1 MAEKRFKDKLIAWAA
16 DIRIYFGGI
25 ILFGDSHY
33 QIKGHHM
40 REILGILEPG
50 DVLLR
55 RYSHYI
61 GSLLVPGY
69 WSHAAFY
76 SGDDDVIHMLGKGI
90 TKEDI
95 LTFMRCDDIGI
106 LRCKNNNLIQP
117 AIGKAEE
124 LHEQKIG
131 YDYDFKC
138 DNKNLY
144 CSEFIYSIFG
154 EPEEIKFSKFVLPDD
169 LMCNLF
175 TLLWKRDKITKK
187 NHVEEVDNEPRMK
200 VVEKEQAKQPGEEK
214 SSEHRSD
221 DKM

>member
-1 MAEKRFKDKLIAWAA
+1 MAEKQLKDKLIAWAA
-16 DIRIYFGGI
+16 DIRIYIGGL

-33 QIKGHHM
+33 QVKGHHM
-40 REILGILEPG
+40 RDILNVLEPG

-69 WSHAAFY
+69 WSHAALY
-76 SGDDDVIHMLGKGI
+76 EGDEQVIHMLGNGI
-90 TKEDI
+90 TREDI

-106 LRCKNNNLIQP
+106 LRCQKKELIQP
-117 AIGKAEE
+117 AIEKAKD
-124 LHEQKIG
+124 LYKQKIG

-144 CSEFIYSIFG
+144 CSEFIYNIFG
-154 EPEEIKFSKFVLPDD
+154 EPEDIKFGKFILPDD

-175 TLLWKRDKITKK
+175 ILMWKRDKEPKK
-187 NHVEEVDNEPRMK
+187 NHVEESDNEPRMK
-200 VVEKEQAKQPGEEK
+200 TVEKQQVKEDGR
-214 SSEHRSD
+214 EHRSD
-221 DKM
+221 DQMQS

>member
-1 MAEKRFKDKLIAWAA
+1 MAEKRFKDKVISWAA
-16 DIRIYFGGI
+16 DIRIYLGGI

-40 REILGILEPG
+40 RDILNVLEPG

-55 RYSHYI
+55 RYSHYV

-69 WSHAAFY
+69 WSHAAVY
-76 SGDDDVIHMLGKGI
+76 EGDEQVIHMLGNGI
-90 TKEDI
+90 TREDI

-106 LRCKNNNLIQP
+106 LRCQKKELISP
-117 AIGKAEE
+117 AIEKARD
-124 LHEQKIG
+124 LYKQKIG

-144 CSEFIYSIFG
+144 CSELIYNIFG
-154 EPEEIKFSKFVLPDD
+154 EPDEIKFGKFVLPDD

-175 TLLWKRDKITKK
+175 VLLWKRDKVTKVLHSDIDETK
-187 NHVEEVDNEPRMK
+187 HVPRMK
-200 VVEKEQAKQPGEEK
+200 VIKKQQEEGEDI
-214 SSEHRSD
+214 EHRSD
-221 DKM
+221 DQV